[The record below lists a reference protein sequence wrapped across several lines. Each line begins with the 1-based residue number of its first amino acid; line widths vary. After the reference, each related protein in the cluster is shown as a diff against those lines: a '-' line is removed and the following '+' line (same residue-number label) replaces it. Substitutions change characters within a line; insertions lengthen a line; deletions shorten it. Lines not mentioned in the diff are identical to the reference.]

1 MDRSWTFMRVEIV
14 RLDDLGRGVAY
25 VDGKITFVPK
35 TIPGDIVRI
44 NITKEKKKFN
54 EAECLEL
61 IASSPSRIAAPCP
74 YFAKC
79 GGCQLQSLEYDKTIQ
94 YKKEK
99 IDNILRKNKIVHEVE
114 MIDNP
119 KPYNYRNKI
128 SLKVIDGKIGYYLS
142 GSHELIEVL
151 ACRIAN
157 LAINT
162 CLSFVKTFNIINGEV
177 VIRCNQN
184 EEILLVINSNDKLD
198 IDVDKLK
205 KHIKLVGI
213 IINNKVYYGESYL
226 FERINN
232 CLFKIS
238 YDSFFQVNPYV
249 ASKLFQIVKDN
260 IRANDKVLDLYC
272 GVGTLSLMAGEKAKS
287 VVGIEIVPNAILN
300 AIFNAQI
307 NGLNNVKFLLNDVKD
322 AINKIT
328 LDFTKVIVDPP
339 RSGLT
344 KDIIEVL
351 LKIKPE
357 SIIYVSCDP
366 QTLVRDYKLLM
377 GDYVLEKAYA
387 LDMFSY
393 TYHVESLWLLKRR

>member
-1 MDRSWTFMRVEIV
+1 MRVEIV

-99 IDNILRKNKIVHEVE
+99 IDNTLRKNKIVHEVE

-184 EEILLVINSNDKLD
+184 EEILLVINSNDKLN

>member
-1 MDRSWTFMRVEIV
+1 MRVEIV

-74 YFAKC
+74 HFVKC

-142 GSHELIEVL
+142 GSHELIEVF

>member
-1 MDRSWTFMRVEIV
+1 MRVEIV

-151 ACRIAN
+151 ACRITN

>member
-1 MDRSWTFMRVEIV
+1 MRVEIV

-213 IINNKVYYGESYL
+213 IINNKVYYGECYL

>member
-1 MDRSWTFMRVEIV
+1 MRVEIV

-99 IDNILRKNKIVHEVE
+99 IDNTLRKNKIVHEVE

-184 EEILLVINSNDKLD
+184 EEILLVINSNDKLN

-260 IRANDKVLDLYC
+260 IRVNDKVLDLYC

>member
-1 MDRSWTFMRVEIV
+1 MRVEIV

-128 SLKVIDGKIGYYLS
+128 SLKVINGKIGYYLS

-377 GDYVLEKAYA
+377 GGYVLEKAYA